1 MLVQIFPVSKS
12 GIDAMHGGLMVI
24 RDVTDKRMSEQLKAD
39 FFANAGHELK
49 TPLTAIS
56 GFAELLENGLVPKDK
71 KDYYIGK
78 ILTEAKR
85 MSTIIS
91 DILEISSLEIRPQPR
106 K

>member
-1 MLVQIFPVSKS
+1 MQVFPVSKS

-56 GFAELLENGLVPKDK
+56 GFAELLETDLCLR
-71 KDYYIGK
+71 I
-78 ILTEAKR
+78 R
-85 MSTIIS
+85 RIITS
-91 DILEISSLEIRPQPR
+91 ENSYRGQENVNNHQRHS
-106 K
+106 

>member
-56 GFAELLENGLVPKDK
+56 GFAELLENGLVLRIRRILHRKNS
-71 KDYYIGK
+71 YRGK
-78 ILTEAKR
+78 ENVNNHQR
-85 MSTIIS
+85 HS
-91 DILEISSLEIRPQPR
+91 
-106 K
+106 